1 MQFFIYTLEQQGES
15 PDFSD
20 ASTVLESKY
29 FDEITAAFN
38 AGTGH
43 RRVLAWTHNEM
54 TLAAQARE
62 LARV

>member
-1 MQFFIYTLEQQGES
+1 MQFFMYTLEQQGES

-20 ASTVLESKY
+20 ASTVLESND
-29 FDEITAAFN
+29 FEEISAAFR

-43 RRVLAWTHNEM
+43 RRLLAWTHNEM
-54 TLAAQARE
+54 TLAAQAGE